1 MAYLHIFN
9 YSKEFS
15 MKRMSFVFINVIL
28 FFVWGVSFTCFAKDG
43 DDAKSEE
50 RIDSL
55 VKSIDVENITKIVW
69 ASESFTENEKKLLV
83 LELKYIVENKCYVV
97 YADLPD
103 DILYLK
109 IYGSSISIE
118 DAHGREARIY
128 VTDSVRDVF
137 LSPSLEKGIFY
148 KLIHPERFPTFH
160 KKLHELR
167 SVTP

>member
-1 MAYLHIFN
+1 
-9 YSKEFS
+9 
-15 MKRMSFVFINVIL
+15 
-28 FFVWGVSFTCFAKDG
+28 
-43 DDAKSEE
+43 
-50 RIDSL
+50 
-55 VKSIDVENITKIVW
+55 
-69 ASESFTENEKKLLV
+69 V

-97 YADLPD
+97 YADWPD

-109 IYGSSISIE
+109 TYGSSISIE
-118 DAHGREARIY
+118 DAHGCEARIY

>member
-1 MAYLHIFN
+1 M
-9 YSKEFS
+9 
-15 MKRMSFVFINVIL
+15 
-28 FFVWGVSFTCFAKDG
+28 
-43 DDAKSEE
+43 
-50 RIDSL
+50 
-55 VKSIDVENITKIVW
+55 
-69 ASESFTENEKKLLV
+69 

-109 IYGSSISIE
+109 TYGSSISIE

-148 KLIHPERFPTFH
+148 KLIHPERFPTFY

>member
-1 MAYLHIFN
+1 
-9 YSKEFS
+9 

-28 FFVWGVSFTCFAKDG
+28 FFVLGVSFTCFAKDG

-50 RIDSL
+50 RIESL

-83 LELKYIVENKCYVV
+83 LELKYIVENKCYYVV
-97 YADLPD
+97 YADWPD

-109 IYGSSISIE
+109 TYVSSISIE
-118 DAHGREARIY
+118 DAHGCEARIY

-137 LSPSLEKGIFY
+137 LSPRLEKGIFY
-148 KLIHPERFPTFH
+148 KLIHPERFPTFY
-160 KKLHELR
+160 KKLRELR